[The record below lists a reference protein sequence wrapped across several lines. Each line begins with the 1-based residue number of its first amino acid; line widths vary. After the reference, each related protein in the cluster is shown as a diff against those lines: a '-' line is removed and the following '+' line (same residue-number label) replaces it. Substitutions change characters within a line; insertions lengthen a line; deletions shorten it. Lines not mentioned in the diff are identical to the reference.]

1 MKPRLSTRHETAM
14 TLFEVGVVVA
24 VLLIVVAVL
33 LPNLRRP
40 RRSSPATRINCINNL
55 KQIGLAYRIWEGDN
69 GDTFPMG
76 VSVTNGGSME
86 MASTGNVVQSFLVM
100 SNELSTPQIL
110 HCPADIS
117 HMETDAFTGLASYN
131 LSYFVGVN
139 ATNEVNP
146 QMILSGDANFEISGV
161 AVKSGL
167 AKIPANVDVA
177 WSSGRHTSYDAHFW
191 TRARD
196 KFVGNIG
203 LADGSVQQ
211 LTTDG
216 LQKSFQ
222 QTGLA
227 TNCLVIP

>member
-1 MKPRLSTRHETAM
+1 MKPRFSNQRNHALTLIEVLMVVAILVVLVVVFLPALASTR
-14 TLFEVGVVVA
+14 
-24 VLLIVVAVL
+24 
-33 LPNLRRP
+33 RQ
-40 RRSSPATRINCINNL
+40 SPRINCLNYL
-55 KQIGLAYRIWEGDN
+55 KEIGLAYRVWAGDN
-69 GDTFPMG
+69 GGKYPMQI
-76 VSVTNGGSME
+76 SVTNGGSME
-86 MASTGNVVQSFLVM
+86 MVATGNVTQTFLVM